1 MLKIVCLASLLLLH
15 CVTATFVALLQML
28 ALPGLC
34 VSLSQ
39 ELSQQHAECLCN
51 HCHRQGLVKL
61 GCPVEQWCSNCLAA
75 QTSLIPI
82 VARST
87 ALLAFMVSN
96 IDEQLHG
103 QARTQ
108 C

>member
-39 ELSQQHAECLCN
+39 ELSQQ
-51 HCHRQGLVKL
+51 
-61 GCPVEQWCSNCLAA
+61 
-75 QTSLIPI
+75 
-82 VARST
+82 
-87 ALLAFMVSN
+87 
-96 IDEQLHG
+96 
-103 QARTQ
+103 
-108 C
+108 